1 MPRKV
6 PPKIGG
12 PWVGVGAPIPAGAS
26 LAGIGLRPAHYGA
39 ALARPQNVGWVEVHP
54 ENYLCAGGPQHRYL
68 SAIRRDLPVSFHGVG
83 LSLGGDA
90 RPDPRHLARLRELAA
105 RYQPVRFSE
114 HLAWSSHGDC
124 YFNDL
129 LPLPY
134 TRANLDRM
142 VAHVAE
148 TQEALGRSIL
158 IENPSLYL
166 TFEENEMSEGAFLT
180 ELAARSGCGL
190 LLDVNN
196 LYVSAI
202 NAGADPTLG
211 LQQFPLGAVRQIHLA
226 GHLAQDDSGG
236 EPILID
242 AHNAPVAA
250 AVWQLYADVIAR
262 IGPVPTLIEWDNDL
276 PDWAI
281 LVAEAVRAAGV
292 MDESIRDE
300 A

>member
-1 MPRKV
+1 MPQKV
-6 PPKIGG
+6 PPQIGG
-12 PWVGVGAPIPAGAS
+12 AVTIPAGAS
-26 LAGIGLRPAHYGA
+26 LAGIGLRPVHYAA
-39 ALARPQNVGWVEVHP
+39 ALARPGDVGWVEVHP
-54 ENYLCAGGPQHRYL
+54 ENYLCAGGPQHYYL

-83 LSLGGDA
+83 LSLGGED
-90 RPDPRHLARLRELAA
+90 RPDPVHLARLRDLAN

-114 HLAWSSHGDC
+114 HLAWSSHGGR

-142 VAHVAE
+142 ISHVTEA
-148 TQEALGRSIL
+148 QDALGRPIL

-166 TFEENEMSEGAFLT
+166 TFEENEMDEGAFLA

-190 LLDVNN
+190 LFDVNN

-202 NAGADPTLG
+202 NAGVDPAHSLSH
-211 LQQFPLGAVRQIHLA
+211 FPLDVVQQVHLA
-226 GHLAQDDSGG
+226 GHLAQEDGDGQAM
-236 EPILID
+236 LID

-250 AVWQLYADVIAR
+250 AVWQLYTDAIAR

-276 PDWAI
+276 PDWTS
-281 LVAEAVRAAGV
+281 LVAEAERARRV
-292 MDESIRDE
+292 MVGALRD
-300 A
+300 AA